1 MGRMS
6 QEASAED
13 AQIMLTQRLIDALVL
28 ARERVT
34 GDDLAA
40 KQARRDKIKDL
51 TGRMYLY
58 MDAGREKPS
67 TAELREV
74 LGDDDRYVRH
84 DLSEWGGAVID
95 VAYEPASP
103 PVPERP

>member
-34 GDDLAA
+34 GDDLSA
-40 KQARRDKIKDL
+40 KQARRDEIKDL
-51 TGRMYLY
+51 TSRMYLY
-58 MDAGREKPS
+58 MDADREKPS
-67 TAELREV
+67 AAELSAV
-74 LGDDDRYVRH
+74 LGEDDRSIRQ
-84 DLSEWGGAVID
+84 DLNAWAGAVLD
-95 VAYEPASP
+95 FPQVPSSP
-103 PVPERP
+103 PVPE